1 MLYFESDYTEGAHP
15 RVLEALVKT
24 NLEHLSGYGCDRYT
38 ESAKEKIKK
47 ELNATNA
54 DIEFITGGTQTNRV
68 VISSILE
75 PYEGVIAADSGHVA
89 VHEAGAIESSGHK
102 VLTIPHFNGKLAA
115 DDVRAF
121 IRDFYND
128 GNYEHM
134 VFPGAVYISH
144 PTEYG
149 TLYTKAELEALYS
162 VCREYDIPLYL
173 DGARLAYAL
182 ASGENDLS
190 LADIYSLTDVFYIGG
205 TKCGALCGEAV
216 VFKKSPRHFSTRIKQ
231 QGALLA
237 KGRLLGVQFDALFTD
252 SLYYE
257 VGKNAARTASRLVEI
272 LKEKNYRF
280 FIDSPTNQQF
290 VVVEN
295 SFAKELSE
303 RVKYCFIEKFD
314 DSHSVIRF
322 VTSWA
327 TDIRDVEMLKEV
339 L

>member
-1 MLYFESDYTEGAHP
+1 MLYFESDYMEGAHP
-15 RVLEALVKT
+15 KVLEALIKT
-24 NLEHLSGYGCDRYT
+24 NLEHLSGYGNDRYT
-38 ESAKEKIKK
+38 ESAKEKIRK
-47 ELNATNA
+47 EIKDSSAE
-54 DIEFITGGTQTNRV
+54 IEFITGGTQTNRV

-102 VLTIPHFNGKLAA
+102 VITLPHTDGKLSAKA
-115 DDVRAF
+115 VRTCLE
-121 IRDFYND
+121 DFYND
-128 GNYEHM
+128 DNRSHM
-134 VFPGAVYISH
+134 VHPGAVYISH

-149 TLYTKAELEALYS
+149 TLYSKEELENLYS

-182 ASGENDLS
+182 ASPENCLS

-216 VFKKSPRHFSTRIKQ
+216 VFKKAPKNFMTRIKQ

-252 SLYYE
+252 GLYYT
-257 VGKNAARTASRLVEI
+257 VGKNASETVARLVEI

-280 FIDSPTNQQF
+280 FINSPTNQQF
-290 VVVEN
+290 VIVEN
-295 SFAKELSE
+295 THAKELSKK
-303 RVKYCFIEKFD
+303 VKYCFIEKFD
-314 DSHSVIRF
+314 DTHSVIRF

-327 TDIRDVEMLKEV
+327 TDIADVESLKNI